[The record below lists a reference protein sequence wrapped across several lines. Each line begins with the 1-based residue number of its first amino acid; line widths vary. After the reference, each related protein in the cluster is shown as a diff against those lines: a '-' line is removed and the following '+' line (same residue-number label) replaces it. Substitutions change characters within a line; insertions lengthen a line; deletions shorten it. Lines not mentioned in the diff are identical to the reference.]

1 MRYAIYFTPEQNN
14 PLTRLAADWL
24 GRDPFTGAA
33 TKTPAS
39 TVLSPAEIAF
49 HTASARRYGF
59 HATLKAPFRLAEG
72 ESQADL
78 EAAMA
83 EFARATAP
91 VVIPR
96 LVIKQMDG
104 FFALVPGEENLGLQ
118 RFADDVVTS
127 FDRFRAPLSETDIER
142 RNPDALSPAEFRN
155 LYQWGYPYVFDAF
168 RFHMTLTGR
177 VAENDSARVRRAVDE
192 VFRAAI
198 ARPVTVAGLALFV
211 EREPGAP
218 FMVQSYYALDARRDR
233 KTA

>member
-1 MRYAIYFTPEQNN
+1 MRYAIYFTPEQHD

-33 TKTPAS
+33 TKPPAS

-91 VVIPR
+91 VVIPQRRQVQTVPRPERR
-96 LVIKQMDG
+96 L
-104 FFALVPGEENLGLQ
+104 
-118 RFADDVVTS
+118 RC
-127 FDRFRAPLSETDIER
+127 RAPHRPQR
-142 RNPDALSPAEFRN
+142 RSPR
-155 LYQWGYPYVFDAF
+155 W
-168 RFHMTLTGR
+168 
-177 VAENDSARVRRAVDE
+177 
-192 VFRAAI
+192 
-198 ARPVTVAGLALFV
+198 
-211 EREPGAP
+211 
-218 FMVQSYYALDARRDR
+218 ARR
-233 KTA
+233 TP